1 MTTPGD
7 GHDPPDTSGS
17 EPQTPD
23 GAAQRSLERGATIR
37 PVAPSPAG
45 AESPP
50 AMPPGDPEAR
60 RRRVIQPLGDS
71 AQSGE
76 DRSRRVIR
84 PLGETTPPP
93 AAPSPGKGGVIRR
106 LEVPSGDAPPSRPA
120 IRRLTATADNGK
132 TSGAVI
138 RPLAPLPPGMPG
150 GRDRKTGII
159 RALAPLPPLPGS
171 TPEELAGRR
180 SNREARLATILRPLN
195 PLPPV
200 APLDP
205 ATLDPN
211 LRTAPLPSLADVV
224 PWVICRRCETANR
237 PDLMFCGTCGGTLPA
252 AAGLYDT
259 LTEEYETMQ
268 SAERPK
274 ATYIP
279 LLATGR
285 RGPNWQAY
293 GLSDKG
299 MVRAN
304 NEDSLVADPLPGGG
318 WLLMVADGMGGAEAG
333 EVASSQTAAIVRELI
348 KNRMEIDSDPDT
360 EHRPWL
366 IQAIE
371 QANSLL
377 HQQAADNPQLHGMG
391 TTATAGIVQGL
402 CLELGHVGDSRCYRL
417 PASSSLQQ
425 LTTDHAIVAHLIR
438 LGQIAPDEAE
448 SHPLRNQLYRAVAT
462 ASTIEVDATLHVLAP
477 TDRLLFCSDG
487 LTLHLTEAD
496 IEPILRAAADPQ
508 DACRRLV
515 ELTLQRGAG
524 DNVSAIVLMAG

>member
-1 MTTPGD
+1 M
-7 GHDPPDTSGS
+7 
-17 EPQTPD
+17 
-23 GAAQRSLERGATIR
+23 
-37 PVAPSPAG
+37 
-45 AESPP
+45 
-50 AMPPGDPEAR
+50 GDPDAR
-60 RRRVIQPLGDS
+60 RRRVIQPLGEGGERS
-71 AQSGE
+71 E

-84 PLGETTPPP
+84 RLGDPSATPPN
-93 AAPSPGKGGVIRR
+93 PSGGIRRPELPGSPNPPGRSLIRR
-106 LEVPSGDAPPSRPA
+106 L
-120 IRRLTATADNGK
+120 ADNGK

-159 RALAPLPPLPGS
+159 RPLAPLPPLPGS

-180 SNREARLATILRPLN
+180 SNREARLSTILRPLN

-274 ATYIP
+274 ALSIP
-279 LLATGR
+279 LLASGR

-299 MVRAN
+299 MVRTN
-304 NEDSLVADPLPGGG
+304 NEDSMVADPLPGSG

-348 KNRMEIDSDPDT
+348 KNRMELDSDPDT

-377 HQQAADNPQLHGMG
+377 YHQASEDLRLRGMG
-391 TTATAGIVQGL
+391 TTATVGIVQGL

-417 PASSSLQQ
+417 PADGPLQQ
-425 LTTDHAIVAHLIR
+425 LTTDHAVVAHLVR
-438 LGQIAPDEAE
+438 LGQITTNEAE
-448 SHPLRNQLYRAVAT
+448 GHPLRNQLYRSVAT

-487 LTLHLTEAD
+487 LTLHLADTD
-496 IEPILRAAADPQ
+496 IETILRAAPTPQ
-508 DACRRLV
+508 EACRQLV
-515 ELTLQRGAG
+515 ERTLQRGAG
-524 DNVSAIVLMAG
+524 DNVSALVLMAG

>member
-1 MTTPGD
+1 MTISGD
-7 GHDPPDTSGS
+7 GPAEPDAPAAAPPSDPAGLP
-17 EPQTPD
+17 PPN
-23 GAAQRSLERGATIR
+23 RGAVIR
-37 PVAPSPAG
+37 PVTPGAAD

-50 AMPPGDPEAR
+50 VPAAGDAEAR
-60 RRRVIQPLGDS
+60 RRRVIQPLGD
-71 AQSGE
+71 AGE
-76 DRSRRVIR
+76 QGADRSRRVIR
-84 PLGETTPPP
+84 RLGDAP
-93 AAPSPGKGGVIRR
+93 AAPAHPAGGIRR
-106 LEVPSGDAPPSRPA
+106 LDPPGTGSPPGRSL
-120 IRRLTATADNGK
+120 IRRLAAGGDNGK
-132 TSGAVI
+132 TSGAII

-159 RALAPLPPLPGS
+159 RPLAALPPLPGS
-171 TPEELAGRR
+171 SPEELAGRR
-180 SNREARLATILRPLN
+180 SKREARLATILRPLN

-205 ATLDPN
+205 AMLDPN

-224 PWVICRRCETANR
+224 PSVICRRCETANR

-279 LLATGR
+279 LLASGR

-299 MVRAN
+299 MVRTN
-304 NEDSLVADPLPGGG
+304 NEDSMVADPLPGSG

-348 KNRMEIDSDPDT
+348 KNRMELDSDPDT

-377 HQQAADNPQLHGMG
+377 HHQASEEPHLRGMG
-391 TTATAGIVQGL
+391 TTATVGIVQGL

-417 PASSSLQQ
+417 PAAGPLQQ
-425 LTTDHAIVAHLIR
+425 LTTDHAIVAHLVR

-462 ASTIEVDATLHVLAP
+462 ASTIEVDATLHILAP

-487 LTLHLTEAD
+487 LTLHLADAD
-496 IEPILRAAADPQ
+496 IESILRTAPTPQ
-508 DACRRLV
+508 EACRQLV
-515 ELTLQRGAG
+515 ERTLQRGAG